1 MRNPATF
8 RRNVAAAALAI
19 TAVLQILSTAVGPE
33 WVDGFE
39 EQLAVFGA
47 DLSSSTLSAMTFLF
61 AQLTTL
67 VAALGVAHLLRGSTP
82 VLANLVPVL
91 LGVGCFG
98 HAVHGG
104 VMMTQ
109 LEMAAD
115 PANARVYAGLL
126 EAVEGGPAVAFM
138 AMGLLG
144 TVLGTVLLGV
154 ALLRSR
160 LGPRWVGAGL
170 LAFVVLEFA
179 GSGLSDWAARAAVLL
194 FALCFLALART
205 VAASGAAEWEVGRT
219 LVRQPQPA

>member
-1 MRNPATF
+1 MRNPASF
-8 RRNVAAAALAI
+8 RRNVAVAAL
-19 TAVLQILSTAVGPE
+19 VSTALLQVVSNAFGPE

-39 EQLAVFGA
+39 AQLAVFGE
-47 DLSSSTLSAMTFLF
+47 DLTSATVSAMTFLL

-67 VAALGVAHLLRGSTP
+67 VAVLGVAHLLRERTP
-82 VLANLVPVL
+82 VLSNLVPIL
-91 LGVGCFG
+91 LGLGCFG

-115 PANARVYAGLL
+115 PANVGVHAGLL
-126 EAVEGGPAVAFM
+126 EAVEAGPAVAFM

-154 ALLRSR
+154 ALLRSGV
-160 LGPRWVGAGL
+160 GPRWVGAGL
-170 LAFVVLEFA
+170 IGFVVLEFA
-179 GSGLSDWAARAAVLL
+179 GSGLSEWAARAAVLL

-205 VAASGAAEWEVGRT
+205 VAATDSAAWEVGRPT
-219 LVRQPQPA
+219 VREPLPV